1 MYTQYEMYLAPRCK
15 FYKEYK
21 SKSTKIKYT
30 LKNIPSDWKLI
41 KEKHWTYCIS
51 PIPIPVQGWKIH
63 ISCSMD
69 QAQEILN
76 TVANLLFSKNIQ
88 FKFVSNKSELF
99 LKNSKYADRSSSGKF
114 ITIYPPTELIFL
126 TLLDDLRI
134 VLEQFDKGPYILSD
148 NRYYETNI
156 YFRYGGFL
164 PIKNEKGELCILDS
178 YGNKILDIRE
188 PQYTLPKFVNVPTK
202 VKKMEQEME
211 AINNDIGFLANYDI
225 TSSLHF
231 SNGGGVYKAKDKR
244 TKKTVVIKEG
254 RLKAGLD
261 GQGIDAHERI
271 HIEKRNLKRLSSVK
285 EVVNIIDYFD
295 VWENAYLV
303 EEYING
309 EPLNTWIS
317 RNYPFVKVNDSELI
331 DYENKAY
338 KILMYIDQSI
348 TRIHE
353 KDIGLGDIS
362 PSNIL
367 VTNDLNIKIIDVET
381 AGDLNQPYKAGLR
394 TIGFG
399 SNLAKNREEADL
411 FACLRVARYL
421 FFPGAPVQ
429 DLDIKQEIYID
440 QYISNLFS
448 ERVMLKIKEIE
459 AKMYH
464 LSSFKR
470 KKKNG
475 QAQVL
480 NYLSKDVDLCINSIR
495 NGLLKNIDFRKKQLI
510 NGDIR
515 QFEYQDGLLNI
526 MFGGYGVFM
535 SMIRTGSTPES
546 FQEWIKKYGNK
557 KILNRIKSKGLL
569 TGISGICGVLYEV
582 GEKKIALEL
591 VKKIDINTINDI
603 SLSSG
608 LSGIGLIYLSFSLL
622 EHNSQMFTK
631 ATEIANKIIRIF
643 LNKEFIEPA
652 DHVFINKG
660 LLNGWS
666 GAALFF
672 ISLYNYTNVR
682 DWLSW
687 AEKFILK
694 ELTCCETDEKKVL
707 YINDNNKLIPYL
719 LGGTVGVSFPMYEF
733 LKKVPNDLF
742 KEKMEEIEPLVDSTC
757 CYNGGLFRGYSSFI
771 LLNTLIS
778 KYKNKTNEL
787 PNHSLQTLQVFLLK
801 DKENLIAYGE
811 YGYRLSGDLF
821 SGSSG
826 ILLALDSLK
835 TQNIYNWLPIPKQAV
850 DNLFP

>member
-1 MYTQYEMYLAPRCK
+1 
-15 FYKEYK
+15 
-21 SKSTKIKYT
+21 
-30 LKNIPSDWKLI
+30 
-41 KEKHWTYCIS
+41 
-51 PIPIPVQGWKIH
+51 
-63 ISCSMD
+63 
-69 QAQEILN
+69 
-76 TVANLLFSKNIQ
+76 
-88 FKFVSNKSELF
+88 
-99 LKNSKYADRSSSGKF
+99 
-114 ITIYPPTELIFL
+114 
-126 TLLDDLRI
+126 
-134 VLEQFDKGPYILSD
+134 
-148 NRYYETNI
+148 
-156 YFRYGGFL
+156 
-164 PIKNEKGELCILDS
+164 
-178 YGNKILDIRE
+178 
-188 PQYTLPKFVNVPTK
+188 
-202 VKKMEQEME
+202 
-211 AINNDIGFLANYDI
+211 
-225 TSSLHF
+225 
-231 SNGGGVYKAKDKR
+231 
-244 TKKTVVIKEG
+244 
-254 RLKAGLD
+254 
-261 GQGIDAHERI
+261 
-271 HIEKRNLKRLSSVK
+271 
-285 EVVNIIDYFD
+285 
-295 VWENAYLV
+295 
-303 EEYING
+303 
-309 EPLNTWIS
+309 
-317 RNYPFVKVNDSELI
+317 
-331 DYENKAY
+331 
-338 KILMYIDQSI
+338 
-348 TRIHE
+348 
-353 KDIGLGDIS
+353 
-362 PSNIL
+362 
-367 VTNDLNIKIIDVET
+367 
-381 AGDLNQPYKAGLR
+381 
-394 TIGFG
+394 
-399 SNLAKNREEADL
+399 
-411 FACLRVARYL
+411 
-421 FFPGAPVQ
+421 
-429 DLDIKQEIYID
+429 
-440 QYISNLFS
+440 
-448 ERVMLKIKEIE
+448 
-459 AKMYH
+459 
-464 LSSFKR
+464 
-470 KKKNG
+470 
-475 QAQVL
+475 
-480 NYLSKDVDLCINSIR
+480 
-495 NGLLKNIDFRKKQLI
+495 
-510 NGDIR
+510 
-515 QFEYQDGLLNI
+515 
-526 MFGGYGVFM
+526 
-535 SMIRTGSTPES
+535 MIRTGSTPES